1 MALTNPIWSSCSQ
14 LQLTNHPPSTH
25 IPNITY
31 TLIRA
36 KCHVITL
43 RNTSIDHV
51 FVQSKNLF
59 KSKDGFKTYCTKST
73 EERATEI
80 FANDDDND
88 DDEYREDSRQSSGDV
103 ADNGS
108 VGYPRRN
115 LSSDAALNLGIRE
128 PVYEG
133 IHYAQGRP
141 VDFGGPGR

>member
-1 MALTNPIWSSCSQ
+1 MNPISSCSSSQ
-14 LQLTNHPPSTH
+14 LFPLIHPTTYI
-25 IPNITY
+25 IPNTV
-31 TLIRA
+31 IRA

-80 FANDDDND
+80 FAND